1 MQLFGGVVDVVQ
13 VVLDGKA
20 HNTTVTLHD
29 SFGRNVGHTVLTN
42 QACCTVEEVELV
54 QRNLVGSKRG
64 AISALVGSETG
75 CLYFRR

>member
-13 VVLDGKA
+13 VVFDGKA

-42 QACCTVEEVELV
+42 QACCTVEEVELFSGTWSALKGEQFRLCR
-54 QRNLVGSKRG
+54 QRNGLFV
-64 AISALVGSETG
+64 L
-75 CLYFRR
+75 RR